1 VVVRILVTGA
11 SGFVGSYLCDELA
24 EHEVHASDVTDHDLA
39 VPGQATRLLDL
50 AQPEYVVHLAAR
62 YGRLLCR
69 DEPHKAVSDNTAA
82 TTELAAVCAE
92 RGIPVLYTSTSEVYG
107 DHGQDTI
114 TEESELR
121 TPTTIYGLS
130 KRWGEEALNLYLRPE
145 NLTIVRL
152 NMLYG
157 PDQRAGYG
165 CCALATF
172 IKKAL
177 AGEPFTVHRNTSR
190 SYLYISDAVKALR
203 LLIEGGH
210 TGTYNLSNDREFA
223 ETEALAGMVCAAVP
237 SIPVLEPT
245 ERYILTDPPSIQ
257 IPRKNY
263 SSAKLR
269 ETIDWLPEVALP
281 DGIQNTVDAQ
291 RANPVDGYTTERT

>member
-1 VVVRILVTGA
+1 MGTDI
-11 SGFVGSYLCDELA
+11 E
-24 EHEVHASDVTDHDLA
+24 DHDLSI
-39 VPGQATRLLDL
+39 PGQAEAIIDSL
-50 AQPEYVVHLAAR
+50 APDYVAHLAAR

-69 DEPHKAVSDNTAA
+69 DEPHRAVSDNAAA

-107 DHGQDTI
+107 DHGEDTI

-121 TPTTIYGLS
+121 TPTTIYGMS
-130 KRWGEEALNLYLRPE
+130 KRWGEEALKLYLPPE
-145 NLTIVRL
+145 HLTIVRL

-172 IKKAL
+172 IKKTL
-177 AGEPFTVHRNTSR
+177 NGEPFTVHRNTSR
-190 SYLYISDAVKALR
+190 SWLYITDAVRALR
-203 LLIEGGH
+203 LLIEEGH
-210 TGTYNLSNDREFA
+210 TGTFNLSNDQERFTMEDVA
-223 ETEALAGMVCAAVP
+223 EMVLAAMGG
-237 SIPVLEPT
+237 
-245 ERYILTDPPSIQ
+245 RYNVTDPPPLQ
-257 IPRKNY
+257 IPHKNY

-269 ETIDWLPEVALP
+269 ETIDWLPEVSLA

-291 RANPVDGYTTERT
+291 RAKPVDGYIEER

>member
-1 VVVRILVTGA
+1 MRILVTGA
-11 SGFVGSYLCDELA
+11 AGFIGSYLCDELEDA
-24 EHEVHASDVTDHDLA
+24 GHEVIGSDISDCDLA
-39 VPGQATRLLDL
+39 EPGGATELVDDEK
-50 AQPEYVVHLAAR
+50 PEYVVHLAAR

-69 DEPHKAVSDNTAA
+69 DEPHKAVSDNAAA

-114 TEESELR
+114 TEDSELR

-130 KRWGEEALNLYLRPE
+130 KRWGEEALSLYLPPE
-145 NLTIVRL
+145 SLTIVRL

-157 PDQRAGYG
+157 PEQRAGYG

-177 AGEPFTVHRNTSR
+177 AGESFTVHRNTSR
-190 SYLYISDAVKALR
+190 SYLYITDAVKALR

-210 TGTYNLSNDREFA
+210 TGIFNLSNDHERFTTEDVA
-223 ETEALAGMVCAAVP
+223 EQVLLVAGGHY
-237 SIPVLEPT
+237 E
-245 ERYILTDPPSIQ
+245 LTDPPSIQ
-257 IPRKNY
+257 IAHKNY

-269 ETIDWLPEVALP
+269 STIDWEPEVRLP
-281 DGIQNTVDAQ
+281 DGIRNTIEAQ
-291 RANPVDGYTTERT
+291 RANPVQGY

>member
-1 VVVRILVTGA
+1 MVVRVLVTGA

-24 EHEVHASDVTDHDLA
+24 EHEVHASDVQDHDLA

-69 DEPHKAVSDNTAA
+69 DEPHKAVSDNAA
-82 TTELAAVCAE
+82 AATELAAVCAD

-114 TEESELR
+114 TEDSELR

-130 KRWGEEALNLYLRPE
+130 KRWGEEALKLYLPPE
-145 NLTIVRL
+145 HLTIVRL

-172 IKKAL
+172 IKKSL

-190 SYLYISDAVKALR
+190 SWLYITDAVRALR

-210 TGTYNLSNDREFA
+210 TGTFNLSNDQERLTTVEVA
-223 ETEALAGMVCAAVP
+223 QLAVDAVGGYCECK
-237 SIPVLEPT
+237 VE
-245 ERYILTDPPSIQ
+245 DPPQHQ
-257 IPRKNY
+257 IPHKNY

-269 ETIDWLPEVALP
+269 QTIDWLPEVSLA

-291 RANPVDGYTTERT
+291 RAKPVDGYIEER